1 MTEPEGRGG
10 KALRSRAESEQQSG
24 AGRRP
29 AASRAVIAL
38 VLGVPVLLAAGLV
51 AVIMSLHGSRAAPS
65 AGSPAP
71 AGQASSNPDVDPGT
85 SLPGTPAPAFALTD
99 QFGKTVTLRQFRGK
113 AVVLA
118 FVDSRCTTVCPLT
131 TWSMTQ
137 AVAMLGP
144 AAARNVQ
151 LLGIDANPDA
161 IRVADVRAYSQAHEM
176 MSSWDFLTGSPG
188 QLAAVWRAYHVY
200 VAASHGNIDHEPAIY
215 LIDPSGRER
224 TLYLTQMAY
233 AGVTQ
238 QAELLANGLSR
249 LLPGHPVPRG
259 GVPMTLAKSIGP
271 GTTTSLPVIGG
282 ERGAGQVLL
291 GRGRAHVVV
300 FLASWV
306 SEVSD
311 LPAELRV
318 LAAYQREALR
328 HGWPTVVVIDESQTE
343 TTPGAMAADL
353 ARAGGGAL
361 GYPVAADT
369 GGRLAD
375 GYGVQDLPWIE
386 VTSPGGQILYRHD
399 GWLPA
404 AALARAAATGARPAG

>member
-1 MTEPEGRGG
+1 
-10 KALRSRAESEQQSG
+10 
-24 AGRRP
+24 
-29 AASRAVIAL
+29 VIAL
-38 VLGVPVLLAAGLV
+38 VLGVPVLLAGGLV
-51 AVIMSLHGSRAAPS
+51 AVIMSLSGSRAAPPA
-65 AGSPAP
+65 AGMAP
-71 AGQASSNPDVDPGT
+71 AGQATSNPNVDAGT
-85 SLPGTPAPAFALTD
+85 SLPGAPAPGFALTD
-99 QFGKTVTLRQFRGK
+99 QFGAPVTLRQFRGK
-113 AVVLA
+113 VVVLA
-118 FVDSRCTTVCPLT
+118 FVDSRCTNVCPLT

-161 IRVADVRAYSQAHEM
+161 IRVADVRAYSQAHGM

-200 VAASHGNIDHEPAIY
+200 VAASHGNIDHQPAIY
-215 LIDPSGRER
+215 LIDPGGRER

-233 AGVTQ
+233 AGVAQ
-238 QAELLANGLSR
+238 QAELLAGGLSR
-249 LLPGHPVPRG
+249 LLPGHPAPHG

-271 GTTTSLPVIGG
+271 GTVTSLPVIGG
-282 ERGAGQVLL
+282 QPGAGQVLI
-291 GRGRAHVVV
+291 GRGHAHVVV

-306 SEVSD
+306 SELSD
-311 LPAELRV
+311 LPAELQV
-318 LAAYQREALR
+318 LAAYQREAVLR
-328 HGWPTVVVIDESQTE
+328 GWPGVVVVDESQTE
-343 TTPGAMAADL
+343 TTPGAMAAAL
-353 ARAGGGAL
+353 ARAGGEAL

-369 GGRLAD
+369 TGRLAD

-404 AALARAAATGARPAG
+404 ASLARAAARPVS